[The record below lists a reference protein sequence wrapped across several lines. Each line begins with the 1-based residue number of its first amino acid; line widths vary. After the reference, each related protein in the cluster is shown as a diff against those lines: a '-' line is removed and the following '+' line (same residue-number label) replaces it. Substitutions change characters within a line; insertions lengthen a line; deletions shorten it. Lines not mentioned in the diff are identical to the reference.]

1 MRRMLREVVFVRD
14 EKAGRLLLL
23 CDLFVFL
30 FCCTVL
36 SGGPIIPKDKRSNF
50 KRSNSKRSKFK
61 RSKSKRSK
69 NLLLFG
75 MKRSNCFFS
84 DFFVAF
90 CETLLGEERLACIF
104 EMFRPIHIISHE
116 RRQKQTTNCGLSVGR
131 CCGGSYF
138 PVWCSHTTI
147 ACALPA
153 HIERSESVYLTQ
165 ALPARYR
172 APALPECTYTVSS

>member
-1 MRRMLREVVFVRD
+1 MLREVVFVRD

-30 FCCTVL
+30 FCCTVP
-36 SGGPIIPKDKRSNF
+36 SGGPKIPKDKRSNF

-104 EMFRPIHIISHE
+104 EMFRPIHII
-116 RRQKQTTNCGLSVGR
+116 RV
-131 CCGGSYF
+131 
-138 PVWCSHTTI
+138 TI
-147 ACALPA
+147 ADKSKRQIVVCP
-153 HIERSESVYLTQ
+153 SVD
-165 ALPARYR
+165 AAGVAISPCGA
-172 APALPECTYTVSS
+172 VF

>member
-1 MRRMLREVVFVRD
+1 MLREVVFVRD

-138 PVWCSHTTI
+138 PVWC
-147 ACALPA
+147 
-153 HIERSESVYLTQ
+153 
-165 ALPARYR
+165 
-172 APALPECTYTVSS
+172 

>member
-1 MRRMLREVVFVRD
+1 MRKPAVCCFFV
-14 EKAGRLLLL
+14 

-30 FCCTVL
+30 FCCTVP
-36 SGGPIIPKDKRSNF
+36 SGGAKIPKDKRSNF

-138 PVWCSHTTI
+138 PVWCWSFVLQRYEVQAGDPVGSH
-147 ACALPA
+147 
-153 HIERSESVYLTQ
+153 VGY
-165 ALPARYR
+165 
-172 APALPECTYTVSS
+172 CTAIVGMVRKNC